1 MTVLSDAKTPSEYMA
16 QLEDDWRRDKL
27 QSIRAIIQ
35 KQAPQLSES
44 INYKML
50 GYALDEN
57 YVFHLNAQTAYV
69 SLYVGNASKIDPS
82 GELLQGLSVGKGC
95 VRFSK
100 STDIT
105 KTRIDEF
112 IALAFE
118 MWRAGEDIDC

>member
-1 MTVLSDAKTPSEYMA
+1 MLSDAKTPSEYMA

-105 KTRIDEF
+105 KTHIDEF

>member
-105 KTRIDEF
+105 KTHIDEF

>member
-1 MTVLSDAKTPSEYMA
+1 MLSDAKTPSEYMA

-118 MWRAGEDIDC
+118 MWGAGEDIDC

>member
-1 MTVLSDAKTPSEYMA
+1 MLSDAKTPSEYMA